1 METVLHFFVCLKDS
15 FQCGVLNSIQPTFTY
30 ADCWN
35 QNFDDV
41 LVPVLSNSAKVVLIT
56 CSVAT

>member
-1 METVLHFFVCLKDS
+1 MGTVLHFFVCLKDS

-30 ADCWN
+30 GDCWSQEFSN
-35 QNFDDV
+35 VVVPAMSNAAEVV
-41 LVPVLSNSAKVVLIT
+41 LVT